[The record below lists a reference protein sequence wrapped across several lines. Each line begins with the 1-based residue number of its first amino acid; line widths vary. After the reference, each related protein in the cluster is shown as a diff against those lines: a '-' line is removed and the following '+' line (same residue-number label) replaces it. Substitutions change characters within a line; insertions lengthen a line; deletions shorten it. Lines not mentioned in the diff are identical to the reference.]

1 MSIRKPPESEQDILN
16 AFADLFDEI
25 QPETS
30 EEIDTILI
38 EAGFEPEQVAANM
51 QALAEKALSESPLNW
66 RKQAS
71 RDRQQAEEGLRELES
86 TTPTNRTDILTA
98 LRDFAKRRPEQYQ
111 LAMVQFRNNVEE
123 ASDKDLQTLL
133 TELIYLESQQSQ
145 DQGDT

>member
-51 QALAEKALSESPLNW
+51 QALAEKALGESPLNW

-71 RDRQQAEEGLRELES
+71 RKRQQAEQGLRELES
-86 TTPTNRTDILTA
+86 TIPTNRTDILTA
-98 LRDFAKRRPEQYQ
+98 FKDFAKRRPEQYR
-111 LAMVQFRNNVEE
+111 LAMLQFRNLEE

-133 TELIYLESQQSQ
+133 AELIYLESRQSQ
-145 DQGDT
+145 DQSDN